1 MIELHL
7 GGTAV
12 TAGPD
17 EVLLVGYTGRDRAAV
32 LAHIKELEKE
42 LGAAPP
48 PRVPMIYTVPGSLA
62 VTAKTIT
69 VHCAETSGEAE
80 IYLLQSPEHG
90 LLVGVGSDHTDRK
103 AEAEDIPRSKGLC
116 QKVLSPAVWRY
127 DDVAARWDDLELRSW
142 VTVAGERRVYQQ
154 GRMAEL
160 LAPPALLEEVRQAGY
175 TDLSRKLIFGG
186 TLALIGGFAYAERFE
201 AELRDPST
209 GYALGVDY
217 AVRLA

>member
-1 MIELHL
+1 MQLRLNGALLE
-7 GGTAV
+7 ADS
-12 TAGPD
+12 D
-17 EVLLVGYTGRDRAAV
+17 EILLVGYTGRDRAAV
-32 LAHIKELEKE
+32 LAHIEELEKE

-48 PRVPMIYTVPGSLA
+48 PRVPMIYTVPGSL
-62 VTAKTIT
+62 VTTASAIT
-69 VHCAETSGEAE
+69 VNCPETSGEAE
-80 IYLLQSPEHG
+80 VYLVQSPDHG

-116 QKVLSPAVWRY
+116 QKVLSPEVWRY

-142 VTVAGERRVYQQ
+142 VTVNGDRRPYQQ

-160 LAPPALLEEVRQAGY
+160 LAPPALLDEVRQAGY
-175 TDLSRKLIFGG
+175 TDLTRKLIFGG

-201 AELRDPST
+201 AELRDPAT
-209 GYALGVDY
+209 NRAMRVDY